1 MTEANEMVARRI
13 VDFYTMLNNRYD
25 ERRYSPEWSLLIER
39 VQSRYAELKRHL
51 SFSDANEE
59 AMREAITSIL
69 DASLKD

>member
-1 MTEANEMVARRI
+1 MVARRI

-25 ERRYSPEWSLLIER
+25 ERQVLTYRPVLIER